1 VVDRRSFSSVIL
13 TKVRIHSALRFE
25 AFHPTGLHARRWSAE
40 WIPDQVR
47 DDGSKRG
54 RRSAENGFTSS
65 SRSAQQGF
73 TLLEMLVALAVFSLA
88 ALALVRLQGVTLRT
102 AADLDSKALGQIV
115 ARNLMVEVQSD
126 VAPPSVGEEDGEVEN
141 GGRRWHWTRTVK
153 ATEDKRLLQVDL
165 VVDGQP
171 GASPVVLSFLREV
184 E

>member
-1 VVDRRSFSSVIL
+1 VADRRNEKGVAPLS
-13 TKVRIHSALRFE
+13 
-25 AFHPTGLHARRWSAE
+25 
-40 WIPDQVR
+40 
-47 DDGSKRG
+47 
-54 RRSAENGFTSS
+54 RSAEIGFTSS
-65 SRSAQQGF
+65 SRYAQQGF

-153 ATEDKRLLQVDL
+153 ASEDKRLLQVDL

>member
-1 VVDRRSFSSVIL
+1 MVAGASGSL
-13 TKVRIHSALRFE
+13 A
-25 AFHPTGLHARRWSAE
+25 PRRWLQVEFAALYVGAPLA
-40 WIPDQVR
+40 IALFLPPDQL
-47 DDGSKRG
+47 
-54 RRSAENGFTSS
+54 FT
-65 SRSAQQGF
+65 
-73 TLLEMLVALAVFSLA
+73 ALAVFSLA

-102 AADLDSKALGQIV
+102 AADLDSKALGQII

-126 VAPPSVGEEDGEVEN
+126 VAPPAVGEEDGEVEN

-165 VVDGQP
+165 VIDGQP